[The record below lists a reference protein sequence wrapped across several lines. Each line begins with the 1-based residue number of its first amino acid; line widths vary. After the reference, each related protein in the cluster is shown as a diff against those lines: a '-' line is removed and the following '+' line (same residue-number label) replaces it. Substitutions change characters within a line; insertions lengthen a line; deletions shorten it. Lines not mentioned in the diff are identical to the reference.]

1 MITRRDLTIA
11 LLGVHG
17 LAAPLGAQT
26 QATRPA
32 RVAVLGTASPEV
44 SGSIVDAFIRRLR
57 ELGYVEGKNVGF
69 EIRWARGHLEQLPEL
84 VQELLALNPD
94 VIFTTTG
101 NAALAV
107 RQATTKTPIVFGGSD
122 DPVAVGLAQ
131 SLARPGGNATGVSNL
146 ATDVS
151 PKLLEFLL
159 AAVPG
164 LSRPAILSDP
174 SDPTIVAPLKNLRV
188 AAQSL
193 NVDVIVF
200 DASDPAEIESAFAR
214 MTREHAGAVLVLSAT
229 RFFLQ
234 RRPIADLALGHRLPS
249 VFAWRQ
255 ATESGGLMSYG
266 RSLTEGS
273 QRAADYV
280 DKILKG
286 ARPGELPIEQ
296 ATRFELVI
304 NLKTAKALGLTIP
317 QSLLLRADE
326 VIP

>member
-1 MITRRDLTIA
+1 MGGFL
-11 LLGVHG
+11 
-17 LAAPLGAQT
+17 
-26 QATRPA
+26 
-32 RVAVLGTASPEV
+32 
-44 SGSIVDAFIRRLR
+44 VDAFMRRLR
-57 ELGYVEGKNVGF
+57 ELGYAEGKNVGF
-69 EIRWARGHLEQLPEL
+69 DIRWARGRLEQLPEL

-94 VIFTTTG
+94 VIFTTSG
-101 NAALAV
+101 NGALAF

-146 ATDVS
+146 ASDTS

-164 LSRPAILSDP
+164 LSRLAVLSDP
-174 SDPTIVAPLKNLRV
+174 SDPTTVAALKNLRS

-200 DASDPAEIESAFAR
+200 DALEPAEIEGAFAR
-214 MTREHAGAVLVLSAT
+214 MTREHAGAVLVSSST
-229 RFFLQ
+229 RFFFQ
-234 RRPIADLALGHRLPS
+234 RRLIADLALGHGLPS
-249 VFAWRQ
+249 VFVWRQ
-255 ATESGGLMSYG
+255 GTESGGLMSYG
-266 RSLTEGS
+266 RNLAEGP

-286 ARPGELPIEQ
+286 ARPGDLPIEQ
-296 ATRFELVI
+296 ATRLELVI

-317 QSLLLRADE
+317 QLLPRADE
-326 VIP
+326 VIQ

>member
-1 MITRRDLTIA
+1 MITRRDVTIA
-11 LLGVHG
+11 LLGVHA

-26 QATRPA
+26 QAAKPA
-32 RVAVLGTASPEV
+32 RVAVLGAASPET
-44 SGSIVDAFIRRLR
+44 GGFLVDAFMRRLR
-57 ELGYVEGKNVGF
+57 ELGYVEGKDVGF
-69 EIRWARGHLEQLPEL
+69 DIRWARGHLEQLPEL

-146 ATDVS
+146 VTDAS

-159 AAVPG
+159 AAVPR
-164 LSRPAILSDP
+164 LSRPAVLSDP
-174 SDPTIVAPLKNLRV
+174 SGPTTVAALKNLRT

-214 MTREHAGAVLVLSAT
+214 MTREHAGAVLVSSNT

-234 RRPIADLALGHRLPS
+234 RRPIADLALRHRLPS
-249 VFAWRQ
+249 IFAWRQ
-255 ATESGGLMSYG
+255 GTESGGLMSYG
-266 RSLTEGS
+266 RDLAEGA
-273 QRAADYV
+273 QRAANYV

-286 ARPGELPIEQ
+286 ARPGDLPIEQ
-296 ATRFELVI
+296 ATRLELVI

-317 QSLLLRADE
+317 QLLLLRADE
-326 VIP
+326 VVQ

>member
-1 MITRRDLTIA
+1 MITRRDVTIA
-11 LLGVHG
+11 LLGVYA
-17 LAAPLGAQT
+17 LAGPLSAQT
-26 QATRPA
+26 QTAKPA
-32 RVAVLGTASPEV
+32 RVAVLGTSSPEM
-44 SGSIVDAFIRRLR
+44 GGFLVDAFMRRLR
-57 ELGYVEGKNVGF
+57 ELGYVEGKNVAF
-69 EIRWARGHLEQLPEL
+69 ETRWARGHLEQLPEL

-146 ATDVS
+146 ASDTS

-164 LSRPAILSDP
+164 LSRLAVLSDP
-174 SDPTIVAPLKNLRV
+174 SDLTTVAALKNLRS

-200 DASDPAEIESAFAR
+200 DALEPAEIESAFAR
-214 MTREHAGAVLVLSAT
+214 MTREYAGAVLVSSST
-229 RFFLQ
+229 RFFFQ
-234 RRPIADLALGHRLPS
+234 RRLIADLALRHGLPS
-249 VFAWRQ
+249 LFAWRQ
-255 ATESGGLMSYG
+255 GTESGGLMSYG
-266 RSLTEGS
+266 RNLAEGS
-273 QRAADYV
+273 ERAADYV

-286 ARPGELPIEQ
+286 ARPGDLPIEQ
-296 ATRFELVI
+296 ATRLELVI

-317 QSLLLRADE
+317 QLLPRADE
-326 VIP
+326 VIQ